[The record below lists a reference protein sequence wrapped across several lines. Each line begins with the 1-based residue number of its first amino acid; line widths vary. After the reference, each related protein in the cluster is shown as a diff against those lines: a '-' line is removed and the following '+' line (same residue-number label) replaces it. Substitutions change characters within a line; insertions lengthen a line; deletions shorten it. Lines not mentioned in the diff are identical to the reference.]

1 MIALMVGVLTKTNW
15 SFSPHIQVQ
24 RHLLVDEGLIF
35 VWADLL
41 I

>member
-1 MIALMVGVLTKTNW
+1 MIALMVGVLTNW

-35 VWADLL
+35 VWADLF